1 MLRRNKYCASYTIVS
16 PFFSTYRD
24 GDLRFFFFSLDL
36 KSY

>member
-24 GDLRFFFFSLDL
+24 RGFEIFFFSLDL